1 MTPFPA
7 LAFGFVLGM
16 RHATDADH
24 VAAVST
30 LVAGGP
36 SARRAALVGAWWG
49 AGHSLSVL
57 LVGGALVLL
66 KAPMPVRVALALEF
80 LVALM
85 LIALGVRSMATRAPQ
100 TGTSFRPFAVGVM
113 HGLAGSAVLALLV
126 LGATSSAFNAAV
138 YLVVF
143 CLGTIGGM
151 AAITALFA
159 IPAAVS
165 PARTL
170 RFERTIRMVAGF
182 ASIAIGVALAH
193 RVGVTDGLFAATPP
207 ALSGANETWTPE

>member
-1 MTPFPA
+1 MTPLPA

-66 KAPMPVRVALALEF
+66 RVPMPVRVALALEF

-85 LIALGVRSMATRAPQ
+85 LIALGVRSMASRAPQ
-100 TGTSFRPFAVGVM
+100 SGAVAIRPFAIGVM
-113 HGLAGSAVLALLV
+113 HGLAGSAMLALLV
-126 LGATSSAFNAAV
+126 LGATSSALASSV
-138 YLVVF
+138 YLIVF

-151 AAITALFA
+151 ALITALFA

-165 PARTL
+165 PERAL
-170 RFERTIRMVAGF
+170 RFERTIRMTAGF
-182 ASIAIGVALAH
+182 ASIAIGLALAH
-193 RVGVTDGLFAATPP
+193 RVGVTDGLFASTP
-207 ALSGANETWTPE
+207 TWTPE

>member
-1 MTPFPA
+1 MITPLPA

-24 VAAVST
+24 IAAIST

-49 AGHSLSVL
+49 VGHSTSVL

-66 KAPMPVRVALALEF
+66 KLPMPVRLALGLEF

-85 LIALGVRSMATRAPQ
+85 LIGLGVRSMRIRVAPRVVP
-100 TGTSFRPFAVGVM
+100 TTRPFAIGVM

-126 LGATSSAFNAAV
+126 LGSTSSVFSALV
-138 YLVVF
+138 YLLCF
-143 CLGTIGGM
+143 CVGTVAGM
-151 AAITALFA
+151 AVITSMFAAPAI
-159 IPAAVS
+159 IS
-165 PARTL
+165 PVRAM
-170 RFERTIRMVAGF
+170 RFERAVRVAAGIT
-182 ASIAIGVALAH
+182 SIAIGLALAH
-193 RVGVTDGLFAATPP
+193 RVGVTDGLFAATP
-207 ALSGANETWTPE
+207 TWKAE